1 MAQWPCPKLDRGEI
15 MGIQDRFNAA
25 LKAWRLGGNS
35 MNARLDDQ
43 FASLLSSNPK
53 KPTSDLVQLS
63 TSVYSAIDLRAST
76 VSSIPIRLIQNTREG
91 HQEVTN
97 HPVLDLLKYVNPF
110 WTFPRLMQSI
120 EMSMC
125 VYGQAFVV
133 VERDNRGQPMELWFA
148 RADQMKVV
156 NHPTEYISGFAYD
169 TGFGQPI
176 ALDRQDVIWIRGV
189 MDPKN
194 EFRCLSPLEAARVSI
209 ESSLE
214 AMNSNRAIFSNGL
227 NPGGILSPKD
237 QGVTLTKEQRQ
248 QIEEQLNLRLRGADK
263 AHKLAVFSHPMQ
275 LDTPQLTPED
285 AQFMQL
291 LGWTTLDVCRVFKVP
306 PTKLMD
312 FSSATY
318 SNVEQADKAFFN
330 DCIIPESR
338 RIAAEFT
345 EQLVSSYSQDLILE
359 FDFSKIPSLQ
369 EDQTEIVS
377 QMQAL
382 VNMGVPLNKVLAEYK
397 PELLPPGQEGYSW
410 GNEPAMQFGLD
421 LGQPEPQPVQ
431 QSMSGSVKLKKK
443 AIIPPFGSEAHKLAI
458 RSRDRQT
465 MKYEAQARKAIRQA
479 QEQIK
484 DRLIERI
491 KQGSTKDVLG
501 SDFGGLDSDDEAITI
516 IRNAY
521 EDAGLLAVVRDT
533 TAAAGT
539 RALAGLRLG
548 IRFDLNHPA
557 AERFL
562 KDREQ
567 RFAEMIPED
576 QWAELKRVMTQA
588 MESGA
593 GTEGMIAAVRDS
605 GVVSAA
611 RAEMVARTEIIGAY
625 NGGLEAGWQQ
635 SGLEGQKV
643 WIAALD
649 QRTRET
655 HMEAHGQMVGL
666 DEEFEVGGVSTK
678 GPGQTGVASE
688 DINCRCSMDFIP
700 G

>member
-1 MAQWPCPKLDRGEI
+1 
-15 MGIQDRFNAA
+15 MGIKDRFSAA
-25 LKAWRLGGNS
+25 VKAWRLGGNS

-43 FASLLSSNPK
+43 FAALLSANPK

-76 VSSIPIRLIQNTREG
+76 VSSIPIRLIQNTSDG
-91 HQEVTN
+91 HQEVTQ

-110 WTFPRLMQSI
+110 WTFARLMQSI

-133 VERDNRGQPMELWFA
+133 VERDNRGQPTELWFA

-156 NHPTEYISGFAYD
+156 NHPTDYIRGFAYD
-169 TGFGQPI
+169 VGFGEPI
-176 ALDRQDVIWIRGV
+176 ELERQDVIWIRGM
-189 MDPKN
+189 MDPRN

-214 AMNSNRAIFSNGL
+214 AMSSNRAIFANGL

-237 QGVTLTKEQRQ
+237 QGVTLTKDQRQ
-248 QIEEQLNLRLRGADK
+248 QIEEQLNLRLKGSDK

-345 EQLVSSYSQDLILE
+345 EQLVAGYSQDLILE

-397 PELLPPGQEGYSW
+397 PELLPPGSEGYSW
-410 GNEPAMQFGLD
+410 GNEPAMPFGLGLD
-421 LGQPEPQPVQ
+421 QPAAEPAVTQGLGGGHQVKKNRIVPPY
-431 QSMSGSVKLKKK
+431 GST
-443 AIIPPFGSEAHKLAI
+443 AHKVAI
-458 RSRDRQT
+458 RARDRAT
-465 MKYEAQARKAIRQA
+465 MQLEARARKAIRQA

-484 DRLIERI
+484 EEVTALLR
-491 KQGSTKDVLG
+491 KPTGKA
-501 SDFGGLDSDDEAITI
+501 GLDSIDDDEGMDI
-516 IRNAY
+516 IRDAY
-521 EDAGLLAVVRDT
+521 LAAGVDDIIRDT
-533 TAAAGT
+533 TAAAGR
-539 RALAGLRLG
+539 RALAGLGLG

-557 AERFL
+557 AEAFL
-562 KDREQ
+562 KGREQ
-567 RFAEMIPED
+567 RFSELIPES
-576 QWAELKRVMTQA
+576 QWEELKKVMIQA
-588 MESGA
+588 MEAGA
-593 GTEGMIAAVRDS
+593 GTDGMIDAVGNS
-605 GVVSAA
+605 GVVSPA
-611 RAEMVARTEIIGAY
+611 RAEMVARTEVIGAY

-643 WIAALD
+643 WLAALD
-649 QRTRET
+649 DRTRQS
-655 HMEAHGQMVGL
+655 HRDAHGQMVDVGEKFDL
-666 DEEFEVGGVSTK
+666 DGVETK
-678 GPGQTGVASE
+678 APGQSGVASE

-700 G
+700 T

>member
-1 MAQWPCPKLDRGEI
+1 MAIK
-15 MGIQDRFNAA
+15 DRFNAA

-43 FASLLSSNPK
+43 FASLLAANPR

-169 TGFGQPI
+169 TGFGKPI
-176 ALDRQDVIWIRGV
+176 NLERQDVIWIRGV

-194 EFRCLSPLEAARVSI
+194 EFRCLSPLEAAKVSI

-214 AMNSNRAIFSNGL
+214 AMVSNRAIFSNGL

-237 QGVTLTKEQRQ
+237 SGVTLTREQRQ
-248 QIEEQLNLRLRGADK
+248 QIEEQLNLRLKGADK

-291 LGWTTLDVCRVFKVP
+291 LGWTTLDVCRVFKIP

-345 EQLVSSYSQDLILE
+345 EQLVSSYSQDLVLE

-410 GNEPAMQFGLD
+410 GNEPAMPFGLD
-421 LGQPEPQPVQ
+421 VPQAEAQPVQ
-431 QSMSGSVKLKKK
+431 QAMSGSVQLKKNG
-443 AIIPPFGSEAHKLAI
+443 IIPPFGSDAHKLAI
-458 RSRDRQT
+458 RTRDRQT
-465 MKYEAQARKAIRQA
+465 MKYEARARKAIRQA

-484 DRLIERI
+484 DRLIELL
-491 KQGSTKDVLG
+491 KQDVRKDALN
-501 SDFGGLDSDDEAITI
+501 SDFGGLESDEEGIRI
-516 IRNAY
+516 IRDAY
-521 EDAGLLAVVRDT
+521 DDAGILSVVRDT
-533 TAAAGT
+533 TAAGGN

-548 IRFDLNHPA
+548 LRFDLNNPA

-562 KDREQ
+562 ATREQ

-576 QWAELKRVMTQA
+576 QWAELKRVMLQA

-593 GTEGMIAAVRDS
+593 GTDGMIAAVRDS

-611 RAEMVARTEIIGAY
+611 RAEMVARTEVIGAY

-643 WIAALD
+643 WLAALD

-655 HMEAHGQMVGL
+655 HREAHGQMVGL
-666 DEEFEVGGVSTK
+666 DQEFTVGEVNTR